1 MEIERQKT
9 RFFPLKGTNYFDL
22 NTTLSEYLLE
32 IKPLLEG
39 KKIIDIGAGEIPF
52 QDYYKDLDVT
62 TCDIQNNSTN
72 TIDHIIIPDSIL
84 PFENSSFDVILVF
97 DVLEHIKNDLFFLS
111 ECNRILTNDGILVAS
126 IPFMYRYHE
135 IPYDFRRYTP
145 SGLKYV
151 LEESKF
157 QLITLKNIGS
167 VIFSAETILLEH
179 QVEILPFFR
188 KLILKIILVLLKA
201 IRKRSEISQV
211 APFAFFFVAKKQ

>member
-9 RFFPLKGTNYFDL
+9 RFFPSKGANYFDL

-32 IKPLLEG
+32 IKPLLIG

-52 QDYYKDLDVT
+52 LDYYKDLDVT

-72 TIDHIIIPDSIL
+72 TIDHIIFPDTIL
-84 PFENSSFDVILVF
+84 PFDDNSFNVILLM
-97 DVLEHIKNDLFFLS
+97 DVLEHIKNDVFFLS
-111 ECNRILTNDGILVAS
+111 ECNRILKNDGLLIAS
-126 IPFMYRYHE
+126 VPFMYRYHE

-145 SGLKYV
+145 SGLKNV

-157 QLITLKNIGS
+157 QLDTLKNMGS

-179 QVEILPFFR
+179 QVKISHFLRKIIF
-188 KLILKIILVLLKA
+188 KLILVMLKV
-201 IRKRSEISQV
+201 IRKRGEISDV
-211 APFAFFFVAKKQ
+211 APFAFFFIAKKR